1 MINFKENHT
10 YKVIGIMSGTSLDGI
25 DLCFSYFNFKNN
37 WTYEI
42 ISCETVPYSSY
53 WSNKLSN
60 AHSFS
65 NSEILSLNKE
75 YIFYLSGVI
84 NEFIFANKL
93 GKIDF
98 ISSHGHT
105 VFHDPKKKYTF
116 QLGNDIQLRN
126 LTNLPVVCDFRI
138 QDVKLGGQGAPLVP
152 VGDLLLFRDYDY
164 CINLGGFSNLSEK
177 NKEGIIAFDICPVNI
192 VLNKYSRKLGYEF
205 DKNGK
210 ISKSGL
216 VNTKLLS
223 DLNNISYYKKKHPKS
238 LGLEW
243 VNKNIFPLIDSYNL
257 EIADILR
264 TFSEHI
270 AIQIS
275 NIIKNP
281 NASILISGGG
291 VKNKFLFSLLR
302 EKIPNNFTKPDY
314 NLIDFKEALI
324 FAFLGVLKIRN
335 EVNCLKSVTGALKDH
350 CSGVVFE

>member
-1 MINFKENHT
+1 M
-10 YKVIGIMSGTSLDGI
+10 
-25 DLCFSYFNFKNN
+25 
-37 WTYEI
+37 
-42 ISCETVPYSSY
+42 
-53 WSNKLSN
+53 
-60 AHSFS
+60 
-65 NSEILSLNKE
+65 
-75 YIFYLSGVI
+75 
-84 NEFIFANKL
+84 
-93 GKIDF
+93 
-98 ISSHGHT
+98 
-105 VFHDPKKKYTF
+105 
-116 QLGNDIQLRN
+116 
-126 LTNLPVVCDFRI
+126 TNLPVVCDFRI

-152 VGDLLLFRDYDY
+152 IGDLLLFRDYDY

-205 DKNGK
+205 DNNGK

-216 VNTKLLS
+216 INPKLLL

-275 NIIKNP
+275 NIIKDP
-281 NASILISGGG
+281 NASILITGGG
-291 VKNKFLFSLLR
+291 VKNNFLFSLLR
-302 EKIPNNFTKPDY
+302 DKISNNFIKPDY
-314 NLIDFKEALI
+314 DLIDFKEALI
-324 FAFLGVLKIRN
+324 FAFLGILKIRN

-350 CSGVVFE
+350 SSGVIFE